1 MVTGPTRLDPER
13 IPPVCRA
20 ELLEWDEHVM
30 TVGRA
35 LMRLLAEGLGADA
48 GSLEEATCLEGRVM
62 VCHYY
67 PPCPEPEMTVGTAEH
82 TDPGVLTVLLQD
94 DVGGLQVKRYLEGGE
109 SVWVDVKPVPGALVI
124 NVGDL
129 MQIMSNDEYKS
140 VEHRVLANS
149 NQEPRVSIATFFNP
163 GDRADSKFYGPLP
176 ELVSTDKPPHYRNF
190 TMKEFLGTFFS
201 KQLLSRSLVDHFKL

>member
-129 MQIMSNDEYKS
+129 MQVSSPLICSKTHADIDYSFQEI
-140 VEHRVLANS
+140 S
-149 NQEPRVSIATFFNP
+149 NQIEILMSATARIKWHFMNFF
-163 GDRADSKFYGPLP
+163 DC
-176 ELVSTDKPPHYRNF
+176 
-190 TMKEFLGTFFS
+190 
-201 KQLLSRSLVDHFKL
+201 